1 MASLFCV
8 ILTIESINVKSFS
21 NCNYSHCSCRDSK
34 NAASLC
40 HKNANCWFI
49 KENNGHECRCKDGY
63 HENGYKNGDP
73 RNPICI
79 DNCLREDGS
88 AYCKNQGTCLKVI
101 YF

>member
-1 MASLFCV
+1 MIITFLEFDSTL
-8 ILTIESINVKSFS
+8 IKLYS
-21 NCNYSHCSCRDSK
+21 NCNYFYSSCRDSK